1 MRKTFTIC
9 LLLLVATTFSQK
21 KEKVKGSKIV
31 TMEQKQVADFQS
43 IEVEDNL
50 EVFLVKGNECSVEIE
65 ADDNVHEFIDFKIA
79 GNILRVSTTKE
90 IVSTKK
96 LSVRITYTDK
106 LNMVIAKNDTNVTAL
121 SDVTLDNIT
130 FKSYDYSKL
139 YLNATTK
146 NFTLMANDKSK
157 IELNLRSQKTTIDV
171 SKNAQVK
178 ALISSV
184 DLKFDMY
191 QKSNATIEGDV
202 GDIKL
207 RLDNNS
213 SFVGKNLTTKTAL
226 ITSDGYSNCSL
237 MVNNTVTIDS
247 TGKSEIQIY
256 GEPKIELKRFADSS
270 VLMKKPLK

>member
-1 MRKTFTIC
+1 MRKIITIC
-9 LLLLVATTFSQK
+9 FLLLTALTFAQK

-31 TMEQKQVADFQS
+31 TMEQKPVDDFQS

-50 EVFLVKGNECSVEIE
+50 EVFLVKGNECALEIE
-65 ADDNVHEFIDFKIA
+65 ADDNVHDFIDFKIA
-79 GNILRVSTTKE
+79 GSILRISTTKD

-106 LNMVIAKNDTNVTAL
+106 LNMVIAKHETNVTAL

-130 FKSYDYSKL
+130 FKSFDYSKL

-157 IELNLRSQKTTIDV
+157 VELNLRSQKTAIDV
-171 SKNAQVK
+171 SKNANVK

-202 GDIKL
+202 NDIKL

-213 SFVGKNLTTKTAL
+213 SFVGKNLTSKTAL
-226 ITSDGYSNCSL
+226 ITTDGYSNSSL
-237 MVNNTVTIDS
+237 MVNNNVVIDA

-256 GEPKIELKRFADSS
+256 GEPKIELKRFTDSA